1 MSQDRKANGCGDARA
16 DPSPP
21 RLVLAGVGHANL
33 EVLRRLSRDARAERA
48 ERDLTVISPGPLH
61 LYSGMV
67 PGYLCGTYRV
77 EEIAVELAP
86 LVRAAGGR
94 LLLGRAVGL
103 DPRRRQVK
111 VVEIAEE
118 GTASTADPGLGVGGE
133 AREVPYDL
141 VAFAVGSDAAGA
153 EAASARAGGAVLSCK
168 PIARAVELRRRLD
181 VLAGQGQPA
190 ATVAVVG
197 GGAAGVEIALAAA
210 SRLGTQRMGIQA
222 AGRSEAPAA
231 DSSGSSA
238 VGDLQAS
245 AAGRSETP
253 AVRHRVILLE
263 AGPAILSDRSPRF
276 RRRAEQVLERR
287 GVALRTG
294 SRVAEVDP
302 PGEAAQRG
310 QAVLRLS
317 SGEEISCNLVVWVTA
332 AAGWPLFREAGLPLD
347 SRGFL
352 LVDDAL
358 RSVAD
363 PRVFAAG
370 DCATLAR
377 FPDTAKAGVYAVRE
391 GPVLARGLRAA
402 LAGEEPPSYRP
413 QRGFL
418 VILNTGD
425 GRALLSYK
433 GFVSYSR
440 WAFRLKDR
448 IDRGFVA
455 KYRPRHREESTG
467 GERRDGSSG
476 GI

>member
-1 MSQDRKANGCGDARA
+1 MSGE
-16 DPSPP
+16 DPGAAASAGGSPT

-33 EVLRRLSRDARAERA
+33 EVLRRFSSRGLAGV
-48 ERDLTVISPGPLH
+48 DLTVISPGPLH

-67 PGYLCGTYRV
+67 PGYLRGTYRV
-77 EEIAVELAP
+77 EEIAVEVAP
-86 LVRAAGGR
+86 LVRGAGGR

-103 DPRRRQVK
+103 DPGRRLVK
-111 VVEIAEE
+111 VVA
-118 GTASTADPGLGVGGE
+118 AADDGATSAAHDGVGVGGE
-133 AREVPYDL
+133 VREVPYDL
-141 VAFAVGSDAAGA
+141 VAFAVGSDAVGA
-153 EAASARAGGAVLSCK
+153 AAASARGGGAVLSCK
-168 PIARAVELRRRLD
+168 PIGRAIDLRRRLD
-181 VLAGQGQPA
+181 FLAGEGQPP

-197 GGAAGVEIALAAA
+197 GGAAGVEIALAARG
-210 SRLGTQRMGIQA
+210 RLGT
-222 AGRSEAPAA
+222 
-231 DSSGSSA
+231 
-238 VGDLQAS
+238 S
-245 AAGRSETP
+245 AAGRLGAS
-253 AVRHRVILLE
+253 AASGLGASAARHRVLLLE
-263 AGPAILSDRSPRF
+263 AGPAILSDRSSRF
-276 RRRAEQVLERR
+276 RRRAEQVLRRR
-287 GVALRTG
+287 GVELRTG
-294 SRVAEVDP
+294 SRVVEVNP
-302 PGEAAQRG
+302 PSEAAAPPG

-332 AAGWPLFREAGLPLD
+332 ATGWPLFREAGLPLD
-347 SRGFL
+347 DRGFL

-370 DCATLAR
+370 DCATLAA
-377 FPDTAKAGVYAVRE
+377 FSGIAKAGVYAVRE
-391 GPVLARGLRAA
+391 GPVLARGLRGA
-402 LAGEEPPSYRP
+402 LAGEQPPRYRP

-455 KYRPRHREESTG
+455 KYRQRRQEESTG
-467 GERRDGSSG
+467 EERRDGSSG